1 MKEDLRATP
10 DMKTEV
16 APTTTTHPSTT
27 VTATTTARIVSTG
40 AVVRIPQTRLRPAL
54 QSDRSLQVPEET
66 NQYDDIENRTKIMMR
81 FMDDLTN
88 IYFSTRNS
96 LRLTV
101 ENGLFRIELMLSPTF
116 LFIAYLQD
124 GSCNGDSGTGYISR

>member
-1 MKEDLRATP
+1 
-10 DMKTEV
+10 MKTEV
-16 APTTTTHPSTT
+16 TPTTNTSATTTTA
-27 VTATTTARIVSTG
+27 ATTTSRIVSSG
-40 AVVRIPQTRLRPAL
+40 AVVCLKFFFLSNINIWIK
-54 QSDRSLQVPEET
+54 VPEET

-101 ENGLFRIELMLSPTF
+101 ENGLLKNQFFFSKNYSFYVQMDHVMVIVV
-116 LFIAYLQD
+116 
-124 GSCNGDSGTGYISR
+124 

>member
-1 MKEDLRATP
+1 
-10 DMKTEV
+10 MKTEKQEL
-16 APTTTTHPSTT
+16 APTTNTL
-27 VTATTTARIVSTG
+27 ATTTTSRMASTG
-40 AVVRIPQTRLRPAL
+40 AVVCLNYSFNLIFKVFIK
-54 QSDRSLQVPEET
+54 VPEET

-101 ENGLFRIELMLSPTF
+101 ENGWFSKELN
-116 LFIAYLQD
+116 D
-124 GSCNGDSGTGYISR
+124 

>member
-1 MKEDLRATP
+1 MLFLKDLRATP
-10 DMKTEV
+10 DMKTDKQEI
-16 APTTTTHPSTT
+16 APTTNSS
-27 VTATTTARIVSTG
+27 TTTAPTSRIVSTG
-40 AVVRIPQTRLRPAL
+40 AV
-54 QSDRSLQVPEET
+54 VPEET

-101 ENGLFRIELMLSPTF
+101 ENGLFSLKLFHLFVFF
-116 LFIAYLQD
+116 LA
-124 GSCNGDSGTGYISR
+124 

>member
-1 MKEDLRATP
+1 LIENIFDLQ
-10 DMKTEV
+10 K
-16 APTTTTHPSTT
+16 
-27 VTATTTARIVSTG
+27 
-40 AVVRIPQTRLRPAL
+40 
-54 QSDRSLQVPEET
+54 VPEET

-101 ENGLFRIELMLSPTF
+101 ENGLSKFQFSISKIFIF
-116 LFIAYLQD
+116 LFTD
-124 GSCNGDSGTGYISR
+124 GSCNGDSGLSTFRDSLAAVTKYSRCKPISTVNFVGENFAQASIVSRLV

>member
-1 MKEDLRATP
+1 MSFVK
-10 DMKTEV
+10 
-16 APTTTTHPSTT
+16 
-27 VTATTTARIVSTG
+27 
-40 AVVRIPQTRLRPAL
+40 
-54 QSDRSLQVPEET
+54 VPEET

-101 ENGLFRIELMLSPTF
+101 ENGLSKFSFLSKE
-116 LFIAYLQD
+116 LFILYLD
-124 GSCNGDSGTGYISR
+124 GSCNGDSGLSTFRDSLAAVTKYSRCKPISTVNFVGENFAQASIVSRLNIFF

>member
-1 MKEDLRATP
+1 MFI
-10 DMKTEV
+10 TEFF
-16 APTTTTHPSTT
+16 PS
-27 VTATTTARIVSTG
+27 VSF
-40 AVVRIPQTRLRPAL
+40 V
-54 QSDRSLQVPEET
+54 SKVPEET

-101 ENGLFRIELMLSPTF
+101 ENGLSLNIILSF
-116 LFIAYLQD
+116 SIFCFED
-124 GSCNGDSGTGYISR
+124 GSCNGDSGLSSFRDNLASVTKYSRCKAISTVNFVGENFAQASIVSRFVTIG